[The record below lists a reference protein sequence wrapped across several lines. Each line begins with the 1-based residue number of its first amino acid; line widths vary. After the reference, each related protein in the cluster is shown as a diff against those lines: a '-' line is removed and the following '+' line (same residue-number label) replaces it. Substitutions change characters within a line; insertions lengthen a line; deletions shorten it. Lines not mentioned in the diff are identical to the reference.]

1 MQRGFRIEPGSAAR
15 SAEQEK
21 KAQGPMPTFR
31 IGSAAKSAEERA
43 RAERA
48 EEAGREPFRPSVGV
62 RMSVGTGAK
71 FELPTR
77 PTGPGEALPV
87 NIAAQAPA
95 PPAPHTPP
103 ASVPVQPQKEPQAQG
118 LSRLFGK
125 FRGLFGRNK

>member
-15 SAEQEK
+15 RAEQEK
-21 KAQGPMPTFR
+21 KAQGPLPTFR

-43 RAERA
+43 RAE
-48 EEAGREPFRPSVGV
+48 EAPSEPFRSSVGV
-62 RMSVGTGAK
+62 RMSIGTGQK

-87 NIAAQAPA
+87 NPAAQAPA
-95 PPAPHTPP
+95 PPVPQPP
-103 ASVPVQPQKEPQAQG
+103 AASASVQPQPEPRAQG
-118 LSRLFGK
+118 LSQLWGK